1 MAAVGMIRCCVF
13 LVYHSPF
20 CSFQS
25 ALQSRGWMSEKS
37 MSRLTKA
44 LALLT
49 KMTSFNKTHNR
60 LNFKVLFILK
70 KCL

>member
-1 MAAVGMIRCCVF
+1 MAGYY
-13 LVYHSPF
+13 L
-20 CSFQS
+20 
-25 ALQSRGWMSEKS
+25 LEMSEKS

-44 LALLT
+44 LELLT

-70 KCL
+70 KMSVTNQNHISS